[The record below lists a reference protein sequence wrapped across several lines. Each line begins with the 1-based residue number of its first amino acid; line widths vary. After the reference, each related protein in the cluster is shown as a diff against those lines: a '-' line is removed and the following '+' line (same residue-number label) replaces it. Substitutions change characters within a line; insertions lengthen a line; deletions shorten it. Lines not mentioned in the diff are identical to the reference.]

1 MSTTTTHAGSGDRP
15 TVSRQRWMS
24 EFGRIHMWNPA
35 AVRCRTRK
43 RQLRIGQDDAGANCK
58 E

>member
-1 MSTTTTHAGSGDRP
+1 MSANTTHTASGDRP

-24 EFGRIHMWNPA
+24 EFGRIHLWNPA
-35 AVRCRTRK
+35 AVRCRTRN
-43 RQLRIGQDDAGANCK
+43 RQLRIGQDDAGAKSK